1 MAKQMPAPGD
11 VLGFP
16 IERIGRFGAC
26 QILALDSDK
35 QQVTVA
41 LLDWTGE
48 QMPTLDDVADAPR
61 FVKNFMFWNDQEI
74 VMHLALPVPVAYCSI
89 GNLSLQGCSESNSY
103 GGWGFGDLIARQY
116 VWNALPGELTQAFKA
131 SLDSDALVSA
141 PGLLGEDNDQPMQMR
156 VRSASRFSDDAAY
169 RISGDFNMASL
180 HAWPLL
186 HQVFLHAWRDDLIP
200 FLCSAPLVT
209 ELSLLKH
216 DQREL
221 DFSATSLERL
231 VIDIEGLERLV
242 LPKSLTTLIVH
253 GQGAVK
259 RFGAI
264 DDRVDA
270 LSQPAPDVR
279 PMLTVVATQN
289 GRWISLQATGTVP
302 AVHGLDQL
310 RGLLVAKV
318 SELDL
323 AEVVDTF
330 PHVEYLHLFGA
341 PGTLS
346 GLGSLSELPKLEAL
360 WFCDLFGYSP
370 DDFPAPAA
378 LPSLTS
384 LSLDSLPADVAAA
397 VRKAY
402 KKAPQVDLTLSKPR
416 KPEWLA
422 ENLDN
427 PLRHW
432 DGREGFA
439 PALVKKVHAAYIA
452 ALRQVREAETVRVDE
467 GAYSQR
473 VTAAIA
479 TFLEVIAGLN
489 RKHGFLYT
497 LERDEVIDAVNL
509 LAASL
514 SAPARVALDPLI
526 EGALDD

>member
-1 MAKQMPAPGD
+1 MAKQMPAPGE

-16 IERIGRFGAC
+16 IARIGRFGAC
-26 QILALDSDK
+26 QILALDPDK

-74 VMHLALPVPVAYCSI
+74 VMHLALPVPEAYCGI
-89 GNLSLQGCSESNSY
+89 GTLPPRGSSESNSY
-103 GGWGFGDLIARQY
+103 GGWDFGDLIARQF
-116 VWNALPGELTQAFKA
+116 VWNALPGELTQTFKA
-131 SLDSDALVSA
+131 SLDSDALVTA
-141 PGLLGEDNDQPMQMR
+141 PGLLCADNEQPMQMR
-156 VRSASRFSDDAAY
+156 VRAASRFSDDAAY
-169 RISGDFNMASL
+169 RISDDFNMASL
-180 HAWPLL
+180 RAWPLL

-200 FLCSAPLVT
+200 FLRSAPLVT

-221 DFSATSLERL
+221 DFSATCLERL
-231 VIDIEGLERLV
+231 VIDIAGLERLV

-253 GQGAVK
+253 GQGALN
-259 RFGAI
+259 RLGASE
-264 DDRVDA
+264 D
-270 LSQPAPDVR
+270 LSQPAADVR
-279 PMLTVVATQN
+279 PMLTVVAAQS

-302 AVHGLDQL
+302 AVQGLNQL

-318 SELDL
+318 SALDL

-330 PHVEYLHLFGA
+330 PHIEYLHLFGA

-346 GLGSLSELPKLEAL
+346 GLGALSELVKLEAL
-360 WFCDLFGYSP
+360 WFCDLFGYRP

-416 KPEWLA
+416 KPEWLV

-452 ALRQVREAETVRVDE
+452 ALRQVREAEAVRGDE

-479 TFLEVIAGLN
+479 TFLELIAGLN

-514 SAPARVALDPLI
+514 SSQARVALDPLI
-526 EGALDD
+526 EKALDD